1 MRART
6 LPLDCSRKVKNQ
18 RFLCVF
24 LERNREKVR
33 ERICLE
39 QLQELQKFV
48 FFFFFFFFFCYRRSN
63 GIYIENVTLR
73 QP

>member
-48 FFFFFFFFFCYRRSN
+48 FFFFVFFFFFFFVIR
-63 GIYIENVTLR
+63 GQMVFILKI
-73 QP
+73 

>member
-39 QLQELQKFV
+39 QLQELQNF